1 MADGAE
7 VLFITNISLR
17 SDGIG
22 WITVRSPSFVD
33 EGLGD
38 DTEGLQAA
46 WEELTDSSDTI
57 DFQTVKK
64 LALKYR

>member
-38 DTEGLQAA
+38 TEGLQDA
-46 WEELTDSSDTI
+46 WKELTDSSDTI

>member
-1 MADGAE
+1 VADGAE

-38 DTEGLQAA
+38 TEGLQDA
-46 WEELTDSSDTI
+46 WKELTDSSDTI